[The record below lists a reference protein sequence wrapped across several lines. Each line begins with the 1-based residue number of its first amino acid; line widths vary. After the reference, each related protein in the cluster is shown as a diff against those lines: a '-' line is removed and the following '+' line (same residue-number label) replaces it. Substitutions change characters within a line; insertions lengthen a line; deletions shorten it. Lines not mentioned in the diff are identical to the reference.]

1 MATTDISKITL
12 PSGST
17 YNIKDQE
24 ARDLIASLGSPTHYL
39 GVTTTEITDGSTT
52 TSIIIGEETHEAATG
67 DIVAYGN
74 NEFVYSEI
82 EKKWRE
88 FGSTGSLKAL
98 AFKDSAAATYTPAG
112 TISQPT
118 FTGTKATLAIK
129 TTAKG
134 GVEITSRLYDE
145 LLDETLGGDYS
156 GVPSGYYKPE
166 GTITAPTIKV
176 TPNTASIKPFG
187 SAGTLPSCTLPSMTC
202 TVANETLTLGW
213 TAGTFNAGTLP
224 TAGTAVT
231 VATGIKTATST
242 APTFDGTA
250 AVFDTKFAGVEQT
263 TNVDYTPT
271 GTVSKPTFTGT
282 KATITAK

>member
-39 GVTTTEITDGSTT
+39 GVTTTEIADGSTT
-52 TSIIIGEETHEAATG
+52 TSIIIGEETHKAAAG

-74 NEFVYSEI
+74 SEFVYSEI

-112 TISQPT
+112 TVSQPT

-134 GVEITSRLYDE
+134 KVNSITWSPHMFLE
-145 LLDETLGGDYS
+145 GGPEAPFDS
-156 GVPSGYYKPE
+156 YYTPE
-166 GTITAPTIKV
+166 GKITAPTITV
-176 TPNTASIKPFG
+176 TPNTTSIKPFG
-187 SAGTLPSCTLPSMTC
+187 SAGTLPSCTLPSMTA
-202 TVANETLTLGW
+202 TVENETLTLGW
-213 TAGTFNAGTLP
+213 SAGSFNAGTLP
-224 TAGTAVT
+224 TAGMAIT

-250 AVFDTKFAGVEQT
+250 VDFSATFTGEEQT